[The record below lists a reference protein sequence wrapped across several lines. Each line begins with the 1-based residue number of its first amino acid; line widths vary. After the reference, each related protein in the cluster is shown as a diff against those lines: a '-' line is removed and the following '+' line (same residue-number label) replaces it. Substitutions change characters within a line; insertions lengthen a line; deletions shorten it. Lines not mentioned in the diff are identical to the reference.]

1 MNEVKPDPYLPPFQ
15 PHHLSLEKGA
25 SYLVVSE
32 ALDGNVVIT
41 KEDFLTA
48 EQEATRFISGMNLT
62 CWHQLRWRAWKEN
75 GSGGVPPE
83 DGLSAQPLGRGR
95 CGGLEGPR
103 DR

>member
-1 MNEVKPDPYLPPFQ
+1 MKTPYPPPFQ

-32 ALDGNVVIT
+32 TLIGNIDST
-41 KEDFLTA
+41 REDFLMA
-48 EQEATRFISGMNLT
+48 EQETTRFISGMYLT
-62 CWHQLRWRAWKEN
+62 CWHQLRCRAWEES

-83 DGLSAQPLGRGR
+83 DSLPAQPLGRGR
-95 CGGLEGPR
+95 CWGLERPG